1 MLESC
6 SEMSCEKVRCKSII
20 LLAYILCFM
29 LSRRVY
35 KIILVLIKTPP
46 DAFTVVNQAIIC

>member
-6 SEMSCEKVRCKSII
+6 SEMSCEKVRCMSII